1 MILTVCANICI
12 DEYIR
17 TDNTL
22 ILPAGKGVN
31 VAISLSNIGLKPQCL
46 MFMPE
51 DSKKIFDSY
60 LKQHDVLGHYEL
72 MNGKARIN
80 KKVIDKHGNITEYSG
95 QCEPIHNELENS
107 FIKKFEPLAKAAE
120 YVVISG
126 SLPAG
131 ASNDFY
137 RKLIEIAG
145 GQKCIFDSSRDALKE
160 GIKARPLMIKPNI
173 FEFNALTG
181 KHYEN
186 EVEAVKE
193 CKNIIDEHGIKYI
206 LLSLGGEGALITDGK
221 KAYSAYMNHDNIINT
236 TGAGDSM
243 VAASLKCLKDG
254 MDIKDIIKHA
264 ITAATHKIGRLE
276 PYITDTD
283 YQNDIKTLEI
293 KEIKW

>member
-1 MILTVCANICI
+1 MILTVCANVCI

-31 VAISLSNIGLKPQCL
+31 VAISLSNIGLQSQCL

-51 DSKKIFDSY
+51 GSKMIFESY
-60 LKQHDVLGHYEL
+60 LKQHNVIGHYEL
-72 MNGKARIN
+72 MKGKARIN
-80 KKVIDKHGNITEYSG
+80 KKVIDTYGNITEYSG
-95 QCEPIHNELENS
+95 QCEPINKQLEES
-107 FIKKFEPLAKAAE
+107 FIKKFEPLAKEAE

-131 ASNDFY
+131 ATDDFY
-137 RKLIEIAG
+137 RRLIE
-145 GQKCIFDSSRDALKE
+145 KCIFDSSREALKE

-181 KHYEN
+181 KHYQN
-186 EVEAVKE
+186 EVESLKE
-193 CKNIIDEHGIKYI
+193 CKNLIDEYGIKYI
-206 LLSLGGEGALITDGK
+206 LLSMGAEGALITDGK
-221 KAYSAYMNHDNIINT
+221 KAYSAYMNHDNIVNT
-236 TGAGDSM
+236 TGAGDTM

-254 MDIKDIIKHA
+254 MDIKETLKYA

-276 PYITDTD
+276 PYITNTD
-283 YQNDIKTLEI
+283 YQKDVKTLKI